1 MQIIKVFLREISS
14 YVSGECMSLTLYSNW
29 WIAQISVLS
38 LKGAWEGFWNTIHDP
53 SDLKWSCD
61 SKAQVWE
68 YFGWKTQTHLSLFEF
83 HPLEQ
88 RRAICIGNQLKE
100 FYKFIWCLK
109 LPEIRNGSQPISLV
123 TNDHDIALSIFVN
136 CTIPMWTWNES

>member
-1 MQIIKVFLREISS
+1 MQIIKVFLREITS
-14 YVSGECMSLTLYSNW
+14 YVSGESMLLTLCNNW

-38 LKGAWEGFWNTIHDP
+38 LKGAWGVFWNIIHDP
-53 SDLKWSCD
+53 SDLKCSCD
-61 SKAQVWE
+61 SEAQVWE
-68 YFGWKTQTHLSLFEF
+68 YFDWKAQTLESLFEF

-109 LPEIRNGSQPISLV
+109 LSEIRNGSQPTEYDIHGGGGSANHKPRTTNHKPV
-123 TNDHDIALSIFVN
+123 TL
-136 CTIPMWTWNES
+136 